1 VSHQTKHVPSHASL
15 LRDVSAMSVSPAS
28 SRLDAIVVPA
38 ARPSLQ
44 RVISLSAQL
53 SIPLVVLCS
62 RQAQAEKVAERV
74 ENTFGAQALAIDVP
88 DDYQLLDHCHL
99 TSDRAFWKASA
110 ERSSDLSIKRNIGL
124 VLARLRGWK
133 KILFVDDDIYQLR
146 PNDISRLSGWLD
158 RHPVASMA
166 SRYFPDNSVVC
177 HARRLAGLGQDV
189 FVSGAVLGVNTQH
202 PTMSFFPDVYNEDWF
217 FFAQHAAARSL
228 PKVGE
233 VRQDEYEPYADPER
247 AAHEE
252 LGDVLAEGLYA
263 LFNGTPGWD
272 MADQLRAAVGRR
284 HWQAFLEDR
293 QSMISTTFDRLSSA
307 QYISGSRASTT
318 VHDAQKSLL
327 RAAAQLEKITP
338 DLCVDFVEKWR
349 ADNDR
354 WQEILPSTGTVLS
367 EREALNELGLKAWF
381 NSGYNADP
389 GSFESLMAALQS
401 NLNRSSTRRG
411 ASVRG

>member
-1 VSHQTKHVPSHASL
+1 MNHQTKHVPSHASL
-15 LRDVSAMSVSPAS
+15 LQDVSAVSSSAAS

-38 ARPSLQ
+38 ARPSLH
-44 RVISLSAQL
+44 RLISLSAQL

-62 RQAQAEKVAERV
+62 RQAKAEKVAERV
-74 ENTFGAQALAIDVP
+74 EDTFGARALVIDVP

-146 PNDISRLSGWLD
+146 PHDISRLAGSLD

-166 SRYFPDNSVVC
+166 TKYFPDNSVVC

-189 FVSGAVLGVNTQH
+189 FVSGAVLGVNTQR
-202 PTMSFFPDVYNEDWF
+202 PTLSFFPDIYNEDWF

-247 AAHEE
+247 AAREE

-263 LFNGTPGWD
+263 LFSGTPGWD
-272 MADQLRAAVGRR
+272 LMDQLRAAASGR
-284 HWQAFLEDR
+284 HWRLFLEDR
-293 QSMISTTFDRLSSA
+293 HSMITETLDRLSVA
-307 QYISGSRASTT
+307 RYISASTASTT
-318 VHDAQKSLL
+318 VQAAQEALR
-327 RAAAQLEKITP
+327 RAANQLENFTP
-338 DLCVDFVEKWR
+338 DLCVDFIEKWR
-349 ADNDR
+349 EDNDR
-354 WQEILPSTGTVLS
+354 WQKVLPGTGTVLS
-367 EREALNELGLKAWF
+367 EREAMNELGLKTWIAC
-381 NSGYNADP
+381 GYDADQ
-389 GSFESLMAALQS
+389 GSIESLIAALRS
-401 NLNRSSTRRG
+401 SLNRSSRRG
-411 ASVRG
+411 VPARS